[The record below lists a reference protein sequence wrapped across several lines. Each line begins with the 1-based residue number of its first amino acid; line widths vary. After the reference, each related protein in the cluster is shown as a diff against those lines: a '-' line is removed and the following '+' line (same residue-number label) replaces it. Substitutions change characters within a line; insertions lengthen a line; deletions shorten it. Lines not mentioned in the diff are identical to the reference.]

1 MSYVLIAFLLAALV
15 GLDGPWPFVAVLIA
29 AFLIYLAH

>member
-1 MSYVLIAFLLAALV
+1 MSYVIVTLILAALF

-29 AFLIYLAH
+29 AFTIYLFG

>member
-1 MSYVLIAFLLAALV
+1 MNYVVFTLLLAALF

-29 AFLIYLAH
+29 AFLIHL

>member
-1 MSYVLIAFLLAALV
+1 MSYVFVTLLFAALL

-29 AFLIYLAH
+29 AFLIHLCR